1 MKFLSCELI
10 FLLPPAAAK
19 KRKKRGV
26 IIAAAKD
33 PKTAQKWAVL
43 YIKSQNG
50 VVDWIT
56 DLLLYNGIKLV
67 MNTIVF

>member
-1 MKFLSCELI
+1 MWAHLSA
-10 FLLPPAAAK
+10 PAGGSEK
-19 KRKKRGV
+19 EKEKGV

-67 MNTIVF
+67 MNAIVF